1 MGSGENIPD
10 ERGNGSSSWRGR
22 CSSRRLRGIGFMAGV
37 ISYEEYSGRYEG
49 VVGVSNTLAGSL
61 LSEVEIQL
69 FGCSFL

>member
-1 MGSGENIPD
+1 
-10 ERGNGSSSWRGR
+10 
-22 CSSRRLRGIGFMAGV
+22 MAGV

-49 VVGVSNTLAGSL
+49 VVGASNTLAGSL